1 MSRISQR
8 SWAGEEE
15 NILKTKYPSIG
26 AIGVSKLINRDIQAI
41 RCRASVLGIRYEGA
55 KVRLWKGKLR

>member
-1 MSRISQR
+1 MKQQHL
-8 SWAGEEE
+8 WTNEEE

-26 AIGVSKLINRDIQAI
+26 ALGVSRLIDHNIQAI

-55 KVRLWKGKLR
+55 KVRLCKGKLR